1 MNSIMLYI
9 LVISQTMQLVV
20 CKAEQQQ
27 CASLA
32 FQIIILI
39 CTIILAV
46 IDFKYRRDIT

>member
-1 MNSIMLYI
+1 MNSIMLYLLI
-9 LVISQTMQLVV
+9 ISQTLQLVV
-20 CKAEQQQ
+20 YKISERQWV
-27 CASLA
+27 SLA

>member
-1 MNSIMLYI
+1 MNRIMLYLLI
-9 LVISQTMQLVV
+9 ISQTLQLVV
-20 CKAEQQQ
+20 YKAEQQQ
-27 CASLA
+27 WASLA

>member
-1 MNSIMLYI
+1 MNSIMLYLLI
-9 LVISQTMQLVV
+9 ISQTLHLAV

-27 CASLA
+27 WASLA